1 MLQKILQ
8 SSLTGFSS
16 SFSLFPLGF
25 AFAFL
30 PPLP

>member
-25 AFAFL
+25 AFL